1 MEALSMRPGDRAGM
15 DDAPTRGGD
24 QDDRA
29 PMLLSDEP
37 VQRPEQSGSAGVVDA
52 WFFLGW

>member
-1 MEALSMRPGDRAGM
+1 MEALSVRLGDQAGVE
-15 DDAPTRGGD
+15 DAPTWGN
-24 QDDRA
+24 QDDEA

-37 VQRPEQSGSAGVVDA
+37 VQRPELSVSAGVVDA

>member
-1 MEALSMRPGDRAGM
+1 MMEDLSVRPGDQAGVE
-15 DDAPTRGGD
+15 DAPTWGN
-24 QDDRA
+24 QDDGP

-37 VQRPEQSGSAGVVDA
+37 VQRPEPSGSAGVVDA

>member
-1 MEALSMRPGDRAGM
+1 MMEALSVRLGDQAGVE
-15 DDAPTRGGD
+15 DAPTWGN
-24 QDDRA
+24 QDDEA

-37 VQRPEQSGSAGVVDA
+37 VQRPELSGSAGVVDA